1 MMTMMTSSRFA
12 PIPLVLL
19 LALAPMRQSTAQQL
33 ALSVSV
39 RKEVFFEGEP
49 IYAAFRLNNQG
60 PDTAWTSIFQL
71 APDRLDASLKRS
83 DGSVVPPHRI
93 WVDYAFFPG
102 WRGVPIPPGESKHL
116 LVVLQSIVGDPVL
129 PTWTMFPRKIGV
141 GTYTL
146 AVTFHAA
153 VEGAPTALPEVVA
166 SPVRLEVRPRTPQE
180 DRSFA
185 EVEQLLSQG
194 WNRNTRAGYFPKL
207 MALIRARLAQDSMD
221 PFASFLVTGAVAM
234 GNAWGLAP
242 SSSEVAALSAA
253 RLEIARK
260 QRFEPAGAM
269 AAVSL
274 SFEPEPPADLAAQLG
289 PSLAQDVVKSRERGG
304 RVPSIRPGRPHE

>member
-1 MMTMMTSSRFA
+1 MMTSCRFA
-12 PIPLVLL
+12 PIPLALL
-19 LALAPMRQSTAQQL
+19 LAIAPMRQSPAQQL
-33 ALSVSV
+33 ELSASV
-39 RKEVFFEGEP
+39 GKEVFFEGEP
-49 IYAAFRLNNQG
+49 IYTVFRLTNKG

-83 DGSVVPPHRI
+83 DGSVVPPYRM
-93 WVDYAFFPG
+93 WVDYAFPPG
-102 WRGVPIPPGESKHL
+102 WRGVPIAPGEPKHL
-116 LVVLQSIVGDPVL
+116 LVMLQNTVGDPVL
-129 PTWTMFPRKIGV
+129 PTWTMFPRRIGV

-153 VEGAPTALPEVVA
+153 VEGAASLPDVVA
-166 SPVRLEVRPRTPQE
+166 SPVRIEVRAGTPQE
-180 DRSFA
+180 ERSFA

-207 MALIRARLAQDSMD
+207 MALIRARLAQDGMD
-221 PFASFLVTGAVAM
+221 SFASFLVTNAVVM

-242 SSSEVAALSAA
+242 SSSDVAALSAA

-269 AAVSL
+269 AAVAL
-274 SFEPEPPADLAAQLG
+274 AFEPEPPADLAAQLG
-289 PSLAQDVVKSRERGG
+289 PSLAQEVVKSRERIG
-304 RVPSIRPGRPHE
+304 RLSPIQPGRPHE